1 MADVPLLGSQVSQ
14 CSCASC
20 SGFGGV
26 GARNDEVAPAVCSGF
41 SAQHGTGSC
50 SSADL
55 KLLLTL
61 RSCNP

>member
-1 MADVPLLGSQVSQ
+1 MSLCCVPKCPG
-14 CSCASC
+14 ASC
-20 SGFGGV
+20 SWFGGV

-41 SAQHGTGSC
+41 SSQHGTGSC

-55 KLLLTL
+55 KLLLTQ